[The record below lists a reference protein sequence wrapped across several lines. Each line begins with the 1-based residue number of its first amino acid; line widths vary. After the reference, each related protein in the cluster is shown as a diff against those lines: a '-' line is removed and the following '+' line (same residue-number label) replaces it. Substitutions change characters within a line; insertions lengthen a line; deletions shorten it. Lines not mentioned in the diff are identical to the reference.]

1 MAKERDE
8 LKDTGKPKPDE
19 RKLSALDR
27 AILQAIGEGIQ
38 VGHESDPAQQKY
50 PNLWEWLTRT
60 RGGQDHVMQPAVVS
74 LQLGPEGCLVTVT
87 HRDLKRSVGAACLHL
102 DDALAALEAV
112 LALPNPP
119 IRSWGKEDAHLR
131 KRRQK

>member
-1 MAKERDE
+1 MARQREDLE
-8 LKDTGKPKPDE
+8 DTGKPRKDE

-27 AILQAIGEGIQ
+27 AILQAIGDGVQ
-38 VGHESDPAQQKY
+38 VGHPDDPAKDLY

-60 RGGQDHVMQPAVVS
+60 EGGKDHVMQPAVVTI
-74 LQLGPEGCLVTVT
+74 QLGPEGVLATVT
-87 HRDLKRSVGAACLHL
+87 HRDLKRSVGAACIHL
-102 DDALAALEAV
+102 GEVLEALEAV
-112 LALPNPP
+112 LSMPNPP

>member
-1 MAKERDE
+1 MAKERED
-8 LKDTGKPKPDE
+8 LKDTGKGKPGE

-27 AILQAIGEGIQ
+27 AILQAIGDGVR
-38 VGHESDPAQQKY
+38 VGLEDDPARETM

-60 RGGQDHVMQPAVVS
+60 DGGQDHVMQPAVVS
-74 LQLGPEGCLVTVT
+74 IQLGPEGVLVTVT

-102 DDALAALEAV
+102 GQALEALEAT